1 MPHGLIRHNKP
12 VMHHALCV
20 TIPRCPSGQL
30 SMHRG
35 SLCHSNALFV
45 HSVTRSD
52 MLLGPICHTSCG
64 YGKDWDSIGNKYIF
78 GEGGDSIGNIQDPA

>member
-1 MPHGLIRHNKP
+1 
-12 VMHHALCV
+12 
-20 TIPRCPSGQL
+20 
-30 SMHRG
+30 MHRG